1 MFDSEDKALAFRDDI
16 VAELD
21 GIETDGFVVSARL
34 DGVDVLLGD
43 GTALVR
49 GHLDGQGYRVTD
61 RTTDEIESD
70 GWAAQ
75 LKVLPS

>member
-34 DGVDVLLGD
+34 DGATVTLGT

-49 GHLDGQGYRVTD
+49 GHLDGQGYRVRD

-70 GWAAQ
+70 GWES
-75 LKVLPS
+75 KIMVLPS